1 MSTKRKGLG
10 RGLDALLGTAERP
23 AEQAGAQ
30 LRELAVDL
38 IRPNPFQP
46 RTRFD
51 EAALTELADSIRA
64 QGVIQPVVVRRR
76 SGEYELIAGERRWRA
91 AQKAGLDHIPAVVR
105 EIDDNQAAA
114 MALIENLQREDLDA
128 IEQAQAMQRLVK
140 EFELTHQQ
148 VADVL
153 GVSRP
158 AVSNALRLLE
168 LAAPVQKLLRER
180 KIEAGHAR
188 SLAVLPKKEQ
198 AGIAEKVV
206 SRTLTVRQV
215 ESMVGRYLK
224 AAGPAPEGG
233 DDPDT
238 RALERRLG
246 EALGIA
252 VTIQA
257 NRRGKGRVV
266 LGFDSLDQLDG
277 LIERLVGRGEGGRPE
292 VD

>member
-10 RGLDALLGTAERP
+10 RGLDALLGTADRP
-23 AEQAGAQ
+23 EQEEDAQ

-38 IRPNPFQP
+38 ISPNPFQP
-46 RTRFD
+46 RKRFD
-51 EAALTELADSIRA
+51 ESALTELADSIRA

-91 AQKAGLDHIPAVVR
+91 AQKAGLDHIPAVIR

-140 EFELTHQQ
+140 DFELTHQQ

-158 AVSNALRLLE
+158 AVSNALRLLD

-180 KIEAGHAR
+180 RIEAGHAR
-188 SLAVLPKKEQ
+188 SLAALPKKEQ
-198 AGIAEKVV
+198 AGIADKVV
-206 SRTLTVRQV
+206 ARTLTVRQV
-215 ESMVGRYLK
+215 ESMVTRYLK
-224 AAGPAPEGG
+224 HAGGAEPAGG
-233 DDPDT
+233 DPDT

-246 EALGIA
+246 EALGA
-252 VTIQA
+252 PVTIQA
-257 NRRGKGRVV
+257 NRRGKGRVTV
-266 LGFDSLDQLDG
+266 SFDSLDQLDG
-277 LIERLVGRGEGGRPE
+277 LIDRLAGPADSGRPA

>member
-128 IEQAQAMQRLVK
+128 IEQAQAMQRLVR

-158 AVSNALRLLE
+158 AVSNALRLLD

-180 KIEAGHAR
+180 RIEAGHAR
-188 SLAVLPKKEQ
+188 SLAALPKKEQ

-206 SRTLTVRQV
+206 ARTLTVRQV
-215 ESMVGRYLK
+215 ESMVSRYLK
-224 AAGPAPEGG
+224 SADPAPQAGE
-233 DDPDT
+233 DPDT

-246 EALGIA
+246 EALGTTVA
-252 VTIQA
+252 IQA

-277 LIERLVGRGEGGRPE
+277 LIERLVGRDERGRPE

>member
-10 RGLDALLGTAERP
+10 RGLDALLGTADRP
-23 AEQAGAQ
+23 EQEEGAQ

-38 IRPNPFQP
+38 INPNPFQP
-46 RTRFD
+46 RKRFD

-91 AQKAGLDHIPAVVR
+91 AQKAGLDHIPAVIR

-128 IEQAQAMQRLVK
+128 IEQAQAMQRLIK

-158 AVSNALRLLE
+158 AVSNALRLLD

-180 KIEAGHAR
+180 RIEAGHAR
-188 SLAVLPKKEQ
+188 SLAALPKKEQ
-198 AGIAEKVV
+198 AGIADKVV
-206 SRTLTVRQV
+206 ARTLTVRQV
-215 ESMVGRYLK
+215 ESMVSRYLK
-224 AAGPAPEGG
+224 QAAAPTAGT

-246 EALGIA
+246 EALGTR
-252 VTIQA
+252 VSIQA
-257 NRRGKGRVV
+257 NRRGKGNVT
-266 LGFDSLDQLDG
+266 LAFDSLDQLDG
-277 LIERLVGRGEGGRPE
+277 LIDRLVGSPGDGRPA

>member
-198 AGIAEKVV
+198 AGIADKVV

-224 AAGPAPEGG
+224 AATPAPEDD
-233 DDPDT
+233 DDPDA

-246 EALGIA
+246 EALGTA

-266 LGFDSLDQLDG
+266 LAFDSLDQLDG
-277 LIERLVGRGEGGRPE
+277 LIERLVGRAEGGRPE

>member
-30 LRELAVDL
+30 LRDLAVDL

-158 AVSNALRLLE
+158 AVSNALRLLD

-198 AGIAEKVV
+198 TGIAEKVV

-224 AAGPAPEGG
+224 ATTPAQQG

-238 RALERRLG
+238 RDLERRLG
-246 EALGIA
+246 EALGTA
-252 VTIQA
+252 VAIQA
-257 NRRGKGRVV
+257 NRRGKGQVALR
-266 LGFDSLDQLDG
+266 FDSLDQLDD
-277 LIERLVGRGEGGRPE
+277 LIERLIGRSEGGRPE

>member
-158 AVSNALRLLE
+158 AVSNALRLLD

-224 AAGPAPEGG
+224 ADTPAPERG

-246 EALGIA
+246 EALGTA

-277 LIERLVGRGEGGRPE
+277 LIERLVGRSEGGRPE

>member
-23 AEQAGAQ
+23 VEQAGAQ
-30 LRELAVDL
+30 LRDLAVDL

-158 AVSNALRLLE
+158 AVSNALRLLD
-168 LAAPVQKLLRER
+168 LAAPVRKLLRER
-180 KIEAGHAR
+180 RIEAGHAR
-188 SLAVLPKKEQ
+188 SLAGLPKKEQ

-206 SRTLTVRQV
+206 ARTLTVRQV
-215 ESMVGRYLK
+215 ESMVSRYLAS
-224 AAGPAPEGG
+224 AAPAPEAD

-246 EALGIA
+246 EVLGTT
-252 VTIQA
+252 VSIQA

-277 LIERLVGRGEGGRPE
+277 LIERLAGR
-292 VD
+292 D

>member
-30 LRELAVDL
+30 LRDLAVDL

-76 SGEYELIAGERRWRA
+76 SGEYELITGERRWRA
-91 AQKAGLDHIPAVVR
+91 AQKAGLDHVPAVVR

-158 AVSNALRLLE
+158 AVSNALRLLD
-168 LAAPVQKLLRER
+168 LATPVQKLLRER

-198 AGIAEKVV
+198 AGVADKVV

-224 AAGPAPEGG
+224 AATSALEGG

-238 RALERRLG
+238 RSLERRLG
-246 EALGIA
+246 EALGTA
-252 VTIQA
+252 VAIQT

-277 LIERLVGRGEGGRPE
+277 LVERLLGRSEGGRPE

>member
-10 RGLDALLGTAERP
+10 RGLDALLGTADRP
-23 AEQAGAQ
+23 AEQAGSQ

-51 EAALTELADSIRA
+51 ETALTELADSIRA

-140 EFELTHQQ
+140 EFDLTHQQ

-158 AVSNALRLLE
+158 AVSNALRLLD
-168 LAAPVQKLLRER
+168 LASPVQKLLRER
-180 KIEAGHAR
+180 RIEAGHAR
-188 SLAVLPKKEQ
+188 SLAALPKKEQ

-206 SRTLTVRQV
+206 ARTLTVRQV
-215 ESMVGRYLK
+215 ESMVSRYLK
-224 AAGPAPEGG
+224 SAAPAAEAD

-246 EALGIA
+246 EALGTA

-277 LIERLVGRGEGGRPE
+277 LIERLVGHDEGGRPE